1 MTKLTKEQVLSIK
14 DSRIAGKTIQ
24 TIANELTITPRT
36 VSYWI
41 TRLQKA
47 GHKVPMNTKRGK
59 TGIDLTPETIVDI
72 EARLDRLD
80 TCAGEVTEITN
91 PLP

>member
-24 TIANELTITPRT
+24 TIATELAITPRT

-41 TRLQKA
+41 KRLIEA
-47 GHKVPMNTKRGK
+47 GHEVPMNTKIGAK
-59 TGIDLTPETIVDI
+59 ALE
-72 EARLDRLD
+72 L
-80 TCAGEVTEITN
+80 
-91 PLP
+91 